1 MIHNNLTLLL
11 QLSRQQLLSRHAG
24 SFLGVFWLLI
34 QPLAMLVVYAFVFSG
49 ILGLKW
55 PNQASPDMLTF
66 ALGVMCGMLVFGF
79 VSEVAIKSSTSI
91 LANPNFVKKV
101 QFPLHVL
108 VMSHWLTS
116 LLLML
121 VSLVILV
128 LGLIVAGIQP
138 NISLLFLPFVLLPII
153 LLMLG
158 VAWIVAGLSVYLRD
172 IVQVLPPLMTMLM
185 FLSPIFYS
193 LSMVPEHLQQV
204 ILMNP
209 LTWHIESV
217 RNLLMSDQL
226 PSLLP
231 YCIWLAFALL
241 LNWVGFKLFQKLKK
255 GFSDVI

>member
-1 MIHNNLTLLL
+1 MKDINLVV
-11 QLSRQQLLSRHAG
+11 QLTKQQLASRHAG

-34 QPLAMLVVYAFVFSG
+34 QPLAMIVVYAFVFSG

-55 PNQASPDMLTF
+55 PNQTSSDMLTF

-79 VSEVAIKSSTSI
+79 VSEVAIKASTSI

-101 QFPLHVL
+101 QFPLHIL

-116 LLLML
+116 LVLML
-121 VSLVILV
+121 VSLLILV
-128 LGLIVAGIQP
+128 LGLMVAGIQP
-138 NISLLFLPFVLLPII
+138 NISLLYLPII
-153 LLMLG
+153 LLPVVLFMLG

-193 LSMVPEHLQQV
+193 LSIVPDHLQQV
-204 ILMNP
+204 VLMNP
-209 LTWHIESV
+209 LTWHIESL
-217 RNLLMSDQL
+217 RNLLMSDEL
-226 PSLLP
+226 PSLLS
-231 YCIWLAFALL
+231 YCIWMAFALL